1 MTWKTAIESEMKKA
15 GLSKAKLSRESGVT
29 KSYITELLHKDESK
43 RKTNPSFHNVEKI
56 AKAFKLKG
64 WQLWKR
70 AGELSEG

>member
-1 MTWKTAIESEMKKA
+1 MTWKTAIEDEMRKA
-15 GLSKAKLSRESGVT
+15 GFSKAALSRESGVA